1 MCCRDAEF
9 IELSCNLTAA
19 QIELYDG
26 AVEMWWTIR
35 SEMVQAL
42 SLCSIKRKDLWKTFW
57 SAQQRFFKLL
67 CVCLK
72 VSLHLGLVC
81 LHRHLKGSQLLFS
94 PPTSWSANILNTST
108 HQHLKRPA
116 CRSD

>member
-1 MCCRDAEF
+1 MCPLPNQPIAGPPCCRDAEF
-9 IELSCNLTAA
+9 TELSCNLTDA

-42 SLCSIKRKDLWKTFW
+42 SICSIKRKDLWKTFW

-72 VSLHLGLVC
+72 VSLHWG
-81 LHRHLKGSQLLFS
+81 FS
-94 PPTSWSANILNTST
+94 
-108 HQHLKRPA
+108 A
-116 CRSD
+116 CIRI